1 MTDVLYPSAPPIG
14 ITVTSWA
21 ELRLSVYN
29 ASLSGWGGT
38 HAQVME
44 GWGRGESVAGAH
56 FPAHIHVLEQL
67 PV

>member
-14 ITVTSWA
+14 ITVTSWS

-38 HAQVME
+38 HAQVM
-44 GWGRGESVAGAH
+44 GGRKSVAGAH
-56 FPAHIHVLEQL
+56 FPAHIHVLEPL